1 MRIRFFSL
9 LLLCLFGLF
18 SMCAR
23 LSANDQLEW
32 NLTELLRQLAE
43 IKEASIEF
51 VEKRESLFL
60 VDELELSGSIVYRAP
75 DYMERN
81 TTSPIIETVI
91 IDGDL
96 ITIKKGKNSGKKEG
110 MVETQKYT
118 IETNSLMHTAV
129 GSIRA
134 MLAGNLQQLGE
145 SYQIEMTGDE
155 ANWALALMPLSN
167 EIKEKVRKIALAGD
181 GVKIQRIETVN
192 VNGDQTTLI
201 LTYRQL
207 Q

>member
-1 MRIRFFSL
+1 
-9 LLLCLFGLF
+9 
-18 SMCAR
+18 MCAR
-23 LSANDQLEW
+23 LLANDQLEW

-81 TTSPIIETVI
+81 TISPIIETVI

-155 ANWALALMPLSN
+155 ANWGTCTDAPF
-167 EIKEKVRKIALAGD
+167 K
-181 GVKIQRIETVN
+181 
-192 VNGDQTTLI
+192 
-201 LTYRQL
+201 
-207 Q
+207 